1 MTTTKAARQP
11 ELETLFEVY
20 VMQAM
25 DPGDFYHISNER
37 WMQLLPEAK
46 ECYDDADQPFPFT
59 NRDAE
64 LIRASVDKM
73 LEDEFGTD
81 VMREYEKTR

>member
-1 MTTTKAARQP
+1 MKQP
-11 ELETLFEVY
+11 ELETFFEVY

-25 DPGDFYHISNER
+25 DPGDFYQISNER

-46 ECYDDADQPFPFT
+46 ECYDDAEQPFPFT
-59 NRDAE
+59 NRDCE
-64 LIRASVDKM
+64 LIRISVDKM

-81 VMREYEKTR
+81 VMREYEKAR